1 MDRGPFLAL
10 ERRSSAGSQ
19 PSKCFFLDGARNA
32 PSERAESSVALPSN
46 KGDTMRND
54 MTTPATTLRSAVLTA
69 ALAASLLSASAF
81 AADAAQGT
89 SPVSPSSARAMM
101 LASAQA
107 QRAGAAAPKGQSAK
121 RPTATDKRARAK
133 QAAQPLP
140 AIEFM
145 PVYRTALLAVPQGV
159 PEEIEVDFPLEGGGF
174 DTLRLFRTSMR
185 APDAKLYLDVGGGEL
200 VQAELP
206 PYRTYR
212 GSLLSNGMPV
222 SASVV
227 DGELWALIPQDNGD
241 ILWIQPMS
249 DFAVGRAANEHVI
262 YRRSDLASADQ
273 FSCGVDHAGLGL
285 PDWMFGV
292 PSDPAESGIVRFV
305 PDAGAEDAAVDGDGD
320 TTGGGGSDDDAG
332 DGSGGGSTSGL
343 MGGGDGGDGDG
354 GVAGASPFVT
364 RIAFDADFEFFLK
377 NGSNANSTVIDI
389 ENVMNNV
396 SFVYDR
402 DVNITYEYT
411 TIVVRTTS
419 SDPYTSSNMETLLC
433 EFRTTWNTAPEV
445 EITRSVAQLFTGK
458 TIQGSVIGLAW
469 LGVMCNQTGN
479 DCGGFGNLAYS
490 SVESRF
496 TTISD
501 FRTALSAHELGHNW
515 QAQHCDSVNPCNVM
529 CSAINACQGTTG
541 GNLKFS
547 PTEQNQIIAFRNAVT
562 CDVALPAPIALPF
575 SDGFDAS
582 STISSS
588 NWIYNKGVI
597 STTAAS
603 NEPSP
608 TRSINLDAS
617 SGNLYADD
625 EIRSNFMLLGGLSSA
640 TVRYFVQH
648 SGVEAGEQLIV
659 EYLNVSRRWTL
670 LNTITSDGTAQT
682 QFVEFSHQ
690 LTAAAFHDRFR
701 IRFRAAVDEANDDWF
716 IDSVSVV
723 SVVLPSNDEC
733 TAAIDI
739 GAGDTAF
746 DNTNAT
752 SSATALPANCAGT
765 VGTTM
770 AKDLWYRL
778 AVPCTGTVSV
788 STCGTTGSDT
798 RLAVYNLACPTAGFL
813 VGCNNDAGCA
823 NGGATVNFAA
833 AEGTIYYIRV
843 GSNTTG
849 GAGTLGVTCTPE
861 VNCPGDANADGSV
874 DGSDLAVVLG
884 AWGTAGGDLND
895 DGQTDGS
902 DLAIVLGA
910 WGPCP

>member
-1 MDRGPFLAL
+1 M
-10 ERRSSAGSQ
+10 
-19 PSKCFFLDGARNA
+19 
-32 PSERAESSVALPSN
+32 
-46 KGDTMRND
+46 
-54 MTTPATTLRSAVLTA
+54 TPATTLCSAVLATTI
-69 ALAASLLSASAF
+69 AASLLPAPAL
-81 AADAAQGT
+81 AADVLRPASGAE
-89 SPVSPSSARAMM
+89 PASARAM
-101 LASAQA
+101 LIASAEA
-107 QRAGAAAPKGQSAK
+107 QRAASSAPKGQSVK
-121 RPTATDKRARAK
+121 RPVAPGRVDSARSARTK

-140 AIEFM
+140 TIEFM
-145 PVYRTALLAVPQGV
+145 PVYRTALLAVPQGI
-159 PEEIEVDFPLEGGGF
+159 PEEIEIDFPLEGGGF

-200 VQAELP
+200 VEAELP

-227 DGELWALIPQDNGD
+227 DGELWAMIPLGD
-241 ILWIQPMS
+241 GDALWIQPMS

-262 YRRSDLASADQ
+262 YRRSDLVAADQ
-273 FSCGVDHAGLGL
+273 FSCGVDHAGLAL

-292 PSDPAESGIVRFV
+292 PSDPADSGLVGFV
-305 PDAGAEDAAVDGDGD
+305 PDAGDDDGAIGGGDDTGDGNGD
-320 TTGGGGSDDDAG
+320 DADEGDDGSSGGSD
-332 DGSGGGSTSGL
+332 GSNSGL
-343 MGGGDGGDGDG
+343 MGGGDGGGDDG

-377 NGSNANSTVIDI
+377 NGSNANATVIDI

-433 EFRTTWNTAPEV
+433 EFRSTWNTAPEV

-469 LGVMCNQTGN
+469 LGVMCNQSGN
-479 DCGGFGNLAYS
+479 DCGGIGNLAYS

-501 FRTALSAHELGHNW
+501 FRTSLSAHELGHNW
-515 QAQHCDSVNPCNVM
+515 QAQHCNSANPCNIM
-529 CSAINACQGTTG
+529 CASINSCQGTTG
-541 GNLKFS
+541 SNLRFS

-562 CDVALPAPIALPF
+562 CDIALPAPISLPF

-582 STISSS
+582 SVISSA

-608 TRSINLDAS
+608 ARAMNLDAS

-659 EYLNVSRRWTL
+659 EYLNSSRRWTL

-690 LTAAAFHDRFR
+690 LPAAAFHDRFR
-701 IRFRAAVDEANDDWF
+701 IRFRAAVNEANDDWF
-716 IDSVSVV
+716 VDSVSVV

-739 GAGDTAF
+739 GAGNTAF

-752 SSATALPANCAGT
+752 DSATSLPANCAGA

-778 AVPCTGTVSV
+778 IVPCTGTVSV

-833 AEGTIYYIRV
+833 AEGTVYYVRV
-843 GSNTTG
+843 GSNSTG
-849 GAGTLGVTCTPE
+849 GPGTLSVTCEPE
-861 VNCPGDANADGSV
+861 ANCPGDANEDGAV

-895 DGQTDGS
+895 DGLTDGS

>member
-1 MDRGPFLAL
+1 
-10 ERRSSAGSQ
+10 
-19 PSKCFFLDGARNA
+19 
-32 PSERAESSVALPSN
+32 
-46 KGDTMRND
+46 MRHD
-54 MTTPATTLRSAVLTA
+54 MTTHATTLRAAVSAA
-69 ALAASLLSASAF
+69 ALAAALLSVPAL
-81 AADAAQGT
+81 AADAAPAKAGVD
-89 SPVSPSSARAMM
+89 PNSARAMLM
-101 LASAQA
+101 ASAQS
-107 QRAGAAAPKGQSAK
+107 QRAAAAAPKGQSVK
-121 RPTATDKRARAK
+121 RPTVSGKSVQGKSIQGNSIQGNSIQGKAQRTK
-133 QAAQPLP
+133 QAVQPLP

-145 PVYRTALLAVPQGV
+145 PVYRTAMLAVPPGI
-159 PEEIEVDFPLEGGGF
+159 PEEIEIDFPLEGGGF

-200 VQAELP
+200 VEAELP

-227 DGELWALIPQDNGD
+227 DGELWAMIPQDNGD

-249 DFAVGRAANEHVI
+249 DFEVGRAANEHVI
-262 YRRSDLASADQ
+262 YRRSDLVAADQ
-273 FSCGVDHAGLGL
+273 FSCGVDQAGLAL

-292 PSDPAESGIVRFV
+292 PSDPADSGLIGFV
-305 PDAGAEDAAVDGDGD
+305 PGAGSEDGPVGGGDDAS
-320 TTGGGGSDDDAG
+320 GGGSDGDD
-332 DGSGGGSTSGL
+332 DGASGGSDGASFGV
-343 MGGGDGGDGDG
+343 MGGGDGGDDGDG

-377 NGSNANSTVIDI
+377 NSSNANATVIDI

-411 TIVVRTTS
+411 AIVVRTTS

-433 EFRTTWNTAPEV
+433 EFRTTWNATPEV
-445 EITRSVAQLFTGK
+445 EISRSVAQLFTGK

-469 LGVMCNQTGN
+469 LGVVCNQSGN
-479 DCGGFGNLAYS
+479 DCGAFGNLAYS

-501 FRTALSAHELGHNW
+501 FRTSLSAHELGHNW
-515 QAQHCDSVNPCNVM
+515 QAQHCDSVNPCNIM
-529 CSAINACQGTTG
+529 CAAINSCQGTTG
-541 GNLKFS
+541 SNLKFS
-547 PTEQNQIIAFRNAVT
+547 PTEQSQITAFRNAVT

-582 STISSS
+582 STISSA

-617 SGNLYADD
+617 SSNLYADD
-625 EIRSNFMLLGGLSSA
+625 EIRSNFMLLSGLSSA
-640 TVRYFVQH
+640 TLRYFVQH

-659 EYLNVSRRWTL
+659 EYLNASRRWTL

-690 LTAAAFHDRFR
+690 LPAAAFHDRFR
-701 IRFRAAVDEANDDWF
+701 VRFRAAVDEANDDWF
-716 IDSVSVV
+716 VDSVSVV

-739 GAGDTAF
+739 GAGNTAF

-752 SSATALPANCAGT
+752 NSSTALPANCAGT

-778 AVPCTGTVSV
+778 TVPCTGEVSI

-798 RLAVYNLACPTAGFL
+798 RLAVYSLACPTAGFL

-843 GSNTTG
+843 GSNSTG
-849 GAGTLGVTCTPE
+849 GAGTLSVTCTPE
-861 VNCPGDANADGSV
+861 ANCPGDANGDGAV

-884 AWGTAGGDLND
+884 AWGTGGGDLNE

>member
-1 MDRGPFLAL
+1 M
-10 ERRSSAGSQ
+10 
-19 PSKCFFLDGARNA
+19 
-32 PSERAESSVALPSN
+32 
-46 KGDTMRND
+46 M
-54 MTTPATTLRSAVLTA
+54 TPATTLCSAVLATTI
-69 ALAASLLSASAF
+69 AASLLPAPAL
-81 AADAAQGT
+81 AADVLRPSSGVE
-89 SPVSPSSARAMM
+89 PVSARAM
-101 LASAQA
+101 LIASAEA
-107 QRAGAAAPKGQSAK
+107 QRAASSAPKGQSAK
-121 RPTATDKRARAK
+121 RPVAQGKVGAARSTRTK

-140 AIEFM
+140 TIEFM
-145 PVYRTALLAVPQGV
+145 PVYRTALLAVPQGI
-159 PEEIEVDFPLEGGGF
+159 PEEIEIDFPLEGGGF

-200 VQAELP
+200 VEAELP
-206 PYRTYR
+206 AYRTYR

-227 DGELWALIPQDNGD
+227 DGELWALIPLEDGD

-249 DFAVGRAANEHVI
+249 DFTVGRAANEHVI
-262 YRRSDLASADQ
+262 YRRSDLVAADQ
-273 FSCGVDHAGLGL
+273 FSCGVDHAGLAL

-292 PSDPAESGIVRFV
+292 PSDPADSGLVGFV
-305 PDAGAEDAAVDGDGD
+305 PDAGADDGDIGGGGDTGDGNGDGDGD
-320 TTGGGGSDDDAG
+320 GDGDDGSSGGSD
-332 DGSGGGSTSGL
+332 GSTSGL
-343 MGGGDGGDGDG
+343 MGGGDGDGDGDG

-377 NGSNANSTVIDI
+377 NSSNANATVIDI

-433 EFRTTWNTAPEV
+433 EFRSTWNTAPEV

-469 LGVMCNQTGN
+469 LGVVCNQSGN

-515 QAQHCDSVNPCNVM
+515 QAQHCDSVNPCNIM

-541 GNLKFS
+541 SNLKFS

-562 CDVALPAPIALPF
+562 CDIALPAPISLPF

-582 STISSS
+582 TVISSA

-659 EYLNVSRRWTL
+659 EYLNASRRWTL

-690 LTAAAFHDRFR
+690 LPAAAFHDRFR

-739 GAGDTAF
+739 GAGNTAF

-752 SSATALPANCAGT
+752 DSATALPANCAGS

-778 AVPCTGTVSV
+778 TVPCTGTVSV

-833 AEGTIYYIRV
+833 AEGTIYYVRV
-843 GSNTTG
+843 GSNATG
-849 GAGTLGVTCTPE
+849 GPGTLSVTCEPE
-861 VNCPGDANADGSV
+861 ANCPGDANGDGAV

-884 AWGTAGGDLND
+884 AWGTAGGDLNE

>member
-1 MDRGPFLAL
+1 ML
-10 ERRSSAGSQ
+10 
-19 PSKCFFLDGARNA
+19 
-32 PSERAESSVALPSN
+32 
-46 KGDTMRND
+46 
-54 MTTPATTLRSAVLTA
+54 
-69 ALAASLLSASAF
+69 
-81 AADAAQGT
+81 
-89 SPVSPSSARAMM
+89 

-107 QRAGAAAPKGQSAK
+107 QRAATSAPKGPSAN
-121 RPTATDKRARAK
+121 RPVASDKRTRTK
-133 QAAQPLP
+133 QVAQPLP

-145 PVYRTALLAVPQGV
+145 PVYRTALLAVPQGI
-159 PEEIEVDFPLEGGGF
+159 PEEVEIDFPLDGGGF

-185 APDAKLYLDVGGGEL
+185 APDAKLLLDVGGAEP
-200 VQAELP
+200 VEAELP

-222 SASVV
+222 SASIV

-262 YRRSDLASADQ
+262 YRRSDLAAADQ
-273 FSCGVDHAGLGL
+273 FTCGVDHAGLAL

-292 PSDPAESGIVRFV
+292 PSDPADSGLVGFV
-305 PDAGAEDAAVDGDGD
+305 PDAGAEDGAVGGDDSGSAD
-320 TTGGGGSDDDAG
+320 GSDDDAG
-332 DGSGGGSTSGL
+332 DGSTGGSDGMTSGL
-343 MGGGDGGDGDG
+343 MGGGDGDGDG

-433 EFRTTWNTAPEV
+433 EFRNTWNTAPEV
-445 EITRSVAQLFTGK
+445 EINRSVAQLFTGK

-469 LGVMCNQTGN
+469 LGVMCNQSGN

-515 QAQHCDSVNPCNVM
+515 QAQHCDSANPCNIM
-529 CSAINACQGTTG
+529 CSAINSCQGTTG

-575 SDGFDAS
+575 LDGFDAS
-582 STISSS
+582 SVINSSR
-588 NWIYNKGVI
+588 WIYNKGGI
-597 STTAAS
+597 TTTAAS

-608 TRSINLDAS
+608 TRSLNLDAS
-617 SGNLYADD
+617 SANLYGDD
-625 EIRSNFMLLGGLSSA
+625 EIRSNFMLLGGLPTA
-640 TVRYFVQH
+640 TLRYFVQH

-670 LNTITSDGTAQT
+670 LNTITSDGSAQT

-690 LTAAAFHDRFR
+690 LPAAALHDRFR
-701 IRFRAAVDEANDDWF
+701 VRFRAAVDEANDDWF
-716 IDSVSVV
+716 IDDVSVV
-723 SVVLPSNDEC
+723 SVTLPSNDEC
-733 TAAIDI
+733 NAAIDI
-739 GAGDTAF
+739 GAGNTAF

-752 SSATALPANCAGT
+752 DSATALPAGCAGS

-778 AVPCTGTVSV
+778 IVPCTGTVSV

-823 NGGATVNFAA
+823 NGGATVEFAA

-849 GAGTLGVTCTPE
+849 GAGTLSVSCTPE
-861 VNCPGDANADGSV
+861 ANCPGDANGDGSV

-884 AWGTAGGDLND
+884 AWGTAGGDLNE
-895 DGQTDGS
+895 DGQTDGT